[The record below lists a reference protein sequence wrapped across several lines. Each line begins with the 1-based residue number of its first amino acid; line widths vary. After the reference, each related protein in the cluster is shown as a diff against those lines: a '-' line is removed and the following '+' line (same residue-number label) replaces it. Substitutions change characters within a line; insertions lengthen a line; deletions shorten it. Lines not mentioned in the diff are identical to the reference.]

1 MSEQS
6 VSLAS
11 ELISD
16 FLSYST
22 AIYNR
27 ALPDI
32 VDGLKV
38 AQRRAIVG
46 MNDLHLSSSGQY
58 CKVSRLEG
66 HVLGRYHPQGG
77 CAGTI
82 INMGQHSAMRYVL
95 TDIHG
100 NAGGSIQSGPAVGQL
115 ISEDSPAAARYL
127 EVRATRLCEEL
138 YLSQLHKGLGSWRSN
153 YDDTTQEPVR
163 FVPLLPAI
171 LLTGAQGI
179 ASGYACNFIP
189 YNLSDV
195 IKATTA
201 LVKNRNIS
209 DNQLVSKISNP
220 PEPPQG
226 GRVVKDDSL
235 KEVILSGKGS
245 VTVYGEWEI
254 TDKLKWGKR
263 STRSAIIV
271 TKLATG
277 SSEKFL
283 EKVRDL
289 ADSEKLPGL
298 VDAADHS
305 SRDGIRIVLVVKTP
319 EERDGILK
327 TLIHSNTGLK
337 HQYNVNSV
345 AVDLEGKPKTVG
357 VRDVVLSWYE
367 SRVNYLVQIH
377 KKEVEKLTEERNKF
391 LAILSVLADIDKFLK
406 VVRSAKD
413 KPSAVAQVAKQ
424 WKMEDH
430 MAKYVIEIPIS
441 TLIKTE
447 QSVVKDK
454 DKELELKINNL
465 VKLCSPGPDLDQFI
479 CSQIASMRPLC
490 ASTRAVWMEES
501 IQKPETHKVPTE
513 RDKMAD
519 QAKKYGVGPR
529 AVNKWIK
536 ENTGKG
542 KLSVKWEH
550 YLHECKMSSRVGR
563 KEYNDE
569 LLALKADAES
579 RGLPKR
585 GKLAWNAF
593 ISTCQNERV
602 EEVRARMES
611 WLINANANPRPNQPQ
626 SRATPESRR
635 RGSTATRSK
644 QPTRAKGKK

>member
-1 MSEQS
+1 MNEQS

-46 MNDLHLSSSGQY
+46 MNDLHLSSAGQY

-95 TDIHG
+95 SDIHG

-201 LVKNRNIS
+201 LIKNRNIS

-235 KEVILSGKGS
+235 REVILSGKGS

-271 TKLATG
+271 TKLASG

-337 HQYNVNSV
+337 YQYNVNSV

-357 VRDVVLSWYE
+357 IRDIVTAWHE
-367 SRVNYLVQIH
+367 SRVSYLVELH
-377 KKEVEKLTEERNKF
+377 RREVEKLKEERNKL
-391 LAILSVLADIDKFLK
+391 LAILSVLGDIDKFLK

-413 KPSAVAQVAKQ
+413 KPSAVTQVAKQ
-424 WKMEDH
+424 WKMDDS
-430 MAKYVIEIPIS
+430 MAKYVVEIPIS

-447 QSVVKDK
+447 QSNVKDK
-454 DKELELKINNL
+454 DKALELQITNL
-465 VKLCSPGPDLDQFI
+465 VKLCSPGSDLDEFI
-479 CSQIASMRPLC
+479 CSQIASLRPLC
-490 ASTRAVWMEES
+490 APTRAVWMEES
-501 IQKPETHKVPTE
+501 IQRPETNRVPTE
-513 RDKMAD
+513 RDRMAD
-519 QAKKYGVGPR
+519 QAKKYGIGPR

-542 KLSVKWEH
+542 KLSAKWEQ
-550 YLHECKMSSRVGR
+550 YLHECRMSSRVGR

-569 LLALKADAES
+569 LMALKADAES

-611 WLINANANPRPNQPQ
+611 WLISTNANSNSNRPQ

>member
-1 MSEQS
+1 MGEKT
-6 VSLAS
+6 VSLTS
-11 ELISD
+11 ELVAD
-16 FLSYST
+16 FLAYST

-95 TDIHG
+95 SDIHG
-100 NAGGSIQSGPAVGQL
+100 NAGGSIQSGQAVGQL

-138 YLSQLHKGLGSWRSN
+138 YLSQLHKGLGSWRPN
-153 YDDTTQEPVR
+153 YDDTTQEPIR
-163 FVPLLPAI
+163 FVPSLPAI

-189 YNLSDV
+189 YNLTDV

-209 DNQLVSKISNP
+209 DAQLLSKFSNP

-226 GRVVKDDSL
+226 GRIVKDDSL
-235 KEVILSGKGS
+235 REVILSGKGS

-254 TDKLKWGKR
+254 TNNLKWGKR

-271 TKLATG
+271 TKLASG

-289 ADSEKLPGL
+289 SDAEKLPGL

-337 HQYNVNSV
+337 HQYNINSV
-345 AVDLEGKPKTVG
+345 AVDLEGKPRVVG
-357 VRDVVLSWYE
+357 VRDIILSWYGK
-367 SRVNYLVQIH
+367 RVSHLVEIH
-377 KKEVEKLTEERNKF
+377 KKEVEKLTLERNKL
-391 LAILSVLADIDKFLK
+391 LAIIAVLSDIDKFLK
-406 VVRSAKD
+406 IVRSAKD
-413 KPSAVAQVAKQ
+413 KPHAVSQVGKQ
-424 WKMEDH
+424 WSLPEST
-430 MAKYVIEIPIS
+430 ARYVIEIPIS

-447 QSVVKDK
+447 QSEVKERDK
-454 DKELELKINNL
+454 ILELQIKNL
-465 VKLCSPGPDLDQFI
+465 TKLCSPGLDLDQFI
-479 CSQIASMRPLC
+479 CNQIASLRPLC
-490 ASTRAVWMEES
+490 ASTRAVWMEED
-501 IQKPETHKVPTE
+501 IQKPETQKVATE
-513 RDKMAD
+513 RDKMVD
-519 QAKKYGVGPR
+519 QAKKYGIGSR
-529 AVNKWIK
+529 TVNKWIK

-542 KLSVKWEH
+542 KLSAKWEQ
-550 YLHECKMSSRVGR
+550 YLHECRLSSRTGR

-569 LLALKADAES
+569 LLALKINAES

-593 ISTCQNERV
+593 MSTCQNERI
-602 EEVRARMES
+602 EEIRAKLDL
-611 WLINANANPRPNQPQ
+611 WLTSTNASSSSNQSDTRTAPA
-626 SRATPESRR
+626 SRKRSSE
-635 RGSTATRSK
+635 ATRGK
-644 QPTRAKGKK
+644 QSARAKGKK